1 MVFEK
6 IKKKIESYTHE
17 VNDFHP
23 FLRNFL
29 GKIPK
34 IKHVEYTHG
43 NREYGADFILI
54 LEDEILLKETYVG
67 VVVKSKKIQQSNV
80 DEIERQIGE
89 SFRLP
94 KTIFNGQKQV
104 TLDTVWLLTN
114 STITVNAK
122 DKIKEYFKNKNL
134 TIIDINM
141 LVNLVSKHY
150 DEYMEKMRDDVFT
163 IENNHIDSSGKI
175 PKIDKKNKYIGYYE
189 NEHGEQFFFIGNYET
204 KKAVIRGGDFGW
216 EKEIEIYL
224 GMPKFDLIF
233 SNSEIIWISSCFS
246 TMINNDFV
254 ETYKD
259 FANILGY
266 PKKL

>member
-1 MVFEK
+1 MEFEK
-6 IKKKIESYTHE
+6 IKKKIESYRHE

-89 SFRLP
+89 AFRLP

-134 TIIDINM
+134 TIIDISM

-150 DEYMEKMRDDVFT
+150 NEYMEKMRDDVFT

-175 PKIDKKNKYIGYYE
+175 PEIDKKNKYIGYYE
-189 NEHGEQFFFIGNYET
+189 NEHREQFFFIGDYET

-224 GMPKFDLIF
+224 GMSKFDLIF

-246 TMINNDFV
+246 TMLNGNLV
-254 ETYKD
+254 EIYKN